1 MNTELIEF
9 CRKCVRTPS
18 LSGKEAE
25 MAALVAGEMKSL
37 GYDEVTVDDYGSV
50 IGKINGGGGKSV
62 LFEGHMD
69 TVDVPSLEQWSV
81 DPFGGEIKG
90 GSLYGRGSAD
100 MKSALAAM
108 IYGAGELIGRR
119 DRLHGDVYVCAV
131 VFEETLEGVA
141 FGKILDTVKPGS
153 VILGEP
159 SGLRLALGQ
168 KGRAEIV
175 IKTSGKNAHSATPE
189 HGINAIDAMHA
200 FISRVNEIPSGSSSR
215 LGKGIL
221 EITDIISS
229 PYPGSSVVPNFCRA
243 TYDRRLLEDESE
255 ETILAPFNK
264 IIEELRRE
272 ESDFDGTASIE
283 YAAENTYTGALIESS
298 RFFPGWIID
307 PGAPVV
313 KAALAGYSR
322 LGIEAETCYYPF
334 CTDGSESAGR
344 RRIPTIG
351 IGPAPPEMAHVVDEH
366 LRIDDIVKVKDL
378 YREIALAL
386 LE

>member
-1 MNTELIEF
+1 MKKELIDF
-9 CRKCVRTPS
+9 CIKSIRTPS
-18 LSGKEAE
+18 LSGKEAQ
-25 MAALVAGEMKSL
+25 MAALVAGEMKKL

-50 IGKINGGGGKSV
+50 IGKINGGGEKSV
-62 LFEGHMD
+62 LFEAHMD
-69 TVDVPSLEQWSV
+69 TVDIPSIEQWSV
-81 DPFGGEIKG
+81 DPFGGEING
-90 GSLYGRGSAD
+90 DMLYGRGSAD

-108 IYGAGELIGRR
+108 VYGAGELIGQR
-119 DRLHGDVYVCAV
+119 DRLRGDVYVCAV

-141 FGKILDTVKPGS
+141 FGKILDTINPGS

-159 SGLRLALGQ
+159 SGLKLALGQ

-189 HGINAIDAMHA
+189 HGVNAIDAMHA
-200 FISRVNEIPSGSSSR
+200 FISRVNEIPSSSSSR

-255 ETILAPFNK
+255 EMILEPFNK
-264 IIEELRRE
+264 IIEKLKRE
-272 ESDFDGTASIE
+272 KSDFDGTASIE
-283 YAAENTYTGALIESS
+283 YAAESTYTGALIESS

-313 KAALAGYSR
+313 KAALDGYRR
-322 LGIEAETCYYPF
+322 LGIEAEICYYPF

-344 RRIPTIG
+344 RHIPTIG

-366 LRIDDIVKVKDL
+366 VRIEDIFNVKNL
-378 YREIALAL
+378 YREVALSL